1 MVRSLNGMFVLVGD
15 AHLLLPDAMKAYC
28 DMLVV
33 RQAHDI
39 LETFL
44 PSLIRSFPVGPRG
57 FSVVLIY

>member
-1 MVRSLNGMFVLVGD
+1 MFALVGD
-15 AHLLLPDAMKAYC
+15 AHLLLPDAMKAYY

-44 PSLIRSFPVGPRG
+44 PSLIRPFPVGPRG